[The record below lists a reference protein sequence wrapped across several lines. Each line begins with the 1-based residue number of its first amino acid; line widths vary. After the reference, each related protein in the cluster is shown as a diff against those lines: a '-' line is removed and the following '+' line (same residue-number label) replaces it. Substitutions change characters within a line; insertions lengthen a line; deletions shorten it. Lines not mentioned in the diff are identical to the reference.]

1 MSIFII
7 IIMCISVEKSIRIKV
22 IKVMETSILNRL
34 DRTCEKYA
42 DKVMFRDE
50 NNEITF
56 AGFNRLTKAVG
67 SYLAGKVPCGAPVAV
82 MSGRHINTPAC
93 FLGAVRAGCF
103 YAPMDGDMPMARL
116 NQILG
121 VIKAEYMLVDRAHL
135 ETAQALSFDGEIIV
149 AEDILD
155 TAPDEELLASR
166 EATLQCTSPL
176 YVIFTSGSTGVPKGV
191 ITSHQSLM
199 CYIDAVAK
207 VLSIDD
213 SDVLGN
219 QSPLDYIAAIRD
231 IYLPVSFGA
240 STYIIP
246 KNEFAVPT
254 TLFETLNREKI
265 TALCWSVAGVELPA
279 KLGAFDVGKPEYLKK
294 LCFSGS
300 VMPCKYLKIWQEHL
314 PDVLYVNQYGPTE
327 ATASCTYY
335 VVKEK
340 VDDDTVL
347 PIGKPYDNYRVLL
360 LNEDNTATAQGEIGE
375 ICVSGPILALGY
387 YGNTEQTA
395 KSFIQNPLNDNYRE
409 LIYKTGDLG
418 SFAPDGTLLFHGRK
432 DRQIKHLGH
441 RIELGE
447 IEETAKKIEGVADC
461 CALYNKEK
469 ATLYL
474 FYTGQATSKEIV
486 LYFRQNMPA
495 FMVPRK
501 LINLEALPALPNGK
515 TDMQALKSYFK

>member
-1 MSIFII
+1 
-7 IIMCISVEKSIRIKV
+7 
-22 IKVMETSILNRL
+22 METSVLCRLNSAV
-34 DRTCEKYA
+34 EKYG
-42 DKVMFRDE
+42 DKIAYKDPENSLTFRQF
-50 NNEITF
+50 NE
-56 AGFNRLTKAVG
+56 LTRSIG
-67 SYLAGKVPCGAPVAV
+67 TYLARLVPAGAPVVV
-82 MSGRHINTPAC
+82 MSGRHIFTPAC

-103 YAPMDGDMPMARL
+103 YAPMDGDMPVTRL

-121 VIKAEYMLVDRAHL
+121 VIKADFMLVDKAHL
-135 ETAQALSFDGEIIV
+135 EIAQGLEFRGTIIV
-149 AEDILD
+149 MEDIID
-155 TAPDEELLASR
+155 YPANDELLEQR
-166 EATLQCTSPL
+166 EKTLICTSPL

-199 CYIDAVAK
+199 TYIDSVSK
-207 VLSIDD
+207 VLDINDT
-213 SDVLGN
+213 DVLGN

-231 IYLPVSFGA
+231 IYFPISRGA
-240 STYIIP
+240 STFVIP

-254 TLFETLNREKI
+254 ALFETLNREKI

-279 KLGAFDVGKPEYLKK
+279 KLGAFDVLKPEYLKK

-300 VMPCKYLKIWQEHL
+300 VMPCKYLKIWQENL

-347 PIGKPYDNYRVLL
+347 PIGTPYDNYRVTLL
-360 LNEDNTATAQGEIGE
+360 TEDNKPVATGETGE

-387 YGNTEQTA
+387 YGNAGYTEKA
-395 KSFIQNPLNDNYRE
+395 FIQNPLNPNYRE
-409 LIYKTGDLG
+409 LIYRTGDLG
-418 SFAPDGTLLFHGRK
+418 SFDENGILHFHGRM

-447 IEETAKKIEGVADC
+447 IEEAARKIDGVVDC
-461 CALYNKEK
+461 CSLYNKPKEH
-469 ATLYL
+469 LYL
-474 FYTGQATSKEIV
+474 FYTGDATSKDIV
-486 LYFRQNMPA
+486 LSFRKNMPA

-501 LINLEALPALPNGK
+501 LVNLDKLPTLPNGK
-515 TDMQALKSYFK
+515 IDMQTLKTYFK

>member
-1 MSIFII
+1 
-7 IIMCISVEKSIRIKV
+7 
-22 IKVMETSILNRL
+22 METSVLNRL
-34 DRTCEKYA
+34 DKTA
-42 DKVMFRDE
+42 AAFPDKVMFRDE
-50 NNEITF
+50 TAEITF
-56 AGFNRLTKAVG
+56 GEFDRLTKAVG
-67 SYLAGKVPCGAPVAV
+67 TYLAQRVPAGSPVAV
-82 MSGRHINTPAC
+82 MSGRHILTPSC

-103 YAPMDGDMPMARL
+103 YAPMDGDMPQTRL
-116 NQILG
+116 NQIIG
-121 VIKAEYMLVDRAHL
+121 VIRAGFMLVDRAHL
-135 ETAQALSFDGEIIV
+135 ETAQALDFDGEIIV
-149 AEDILD
+149 FEDIRD
-155 TAPDEELLASR
+155 TEPDEALLAAR
-166 EATLQCTSPL
+166 EKTLGCTSPL

-199 CYIDAVAK
+199 TYIDSVAK
-207 VLSIDD
+207 VLDINSTDI
-213 SDVLGN
+213 LGN
-219 QSPLDYIAAIRD
+219 QSPLDYIAAVRD
-231 IYLPVSFGA
+231 IYFPVSFGA

-254 TLFETLNREKI
+254 TLFDTLNREKI

-279 KLGAFDVGKPEYLKK
+279 KLGAFDVSKPEYLRK

-300 VMPCKYLKIWQEHL
+300 VMPCKYLKIWQEHM

-340 VDDDTVL
+340 VNDDTVL
-347 PIGKPYDNYRVLL
+347 PIGTAYDNYHVML
-360 LNEDNTATAQGEIGE
+360 LNEDNTATPQGETGE

-387 YGNTEQTA
+387 YGNKEQTE
-395 KSFIQNPLNDNYRE
+395 KSFLQNPLNDNYRE

-418 SFAPDGTLLFHGRK
+418 HFDENDVLHFHGRK

-447 IEETAKKIEGVADC
+447 IEETAKKIAGVTDC
-461 CALYNKEK
+461 CALYYKDK

-474 FYTGQATSKEIV
+474 FYVGPATSKEIV

-501 LINLEALPALPNGK
+501 LINLEALPTLPNGK
-515 TDMQALKSYFK
+515 TDMQTLKSYFK

>member
-1 MSIFII
+1 
-7 IIMCISVEKSIRIKV
+7 
-22 IKVMETSILNRL
+22 METSVLCRLNSAV
-34 DRTCEKYA
+34 EKYG
-42 DKVMFRDE
+42 DKIAYKDPENSLTFRQF
-50 NNEITF
+50 NE
-56 AGFNRLTKAVG
+56 LTRSIG
-67 SYLAGKVPCGAPVAV
+67 TYLARLVPAGAPVVV
-82 MSGRHINTPAC
+82 MSGRHIFTPAC

-103 YAPMDGDMPMARL
+103 YAPMDGDMPVTRL

-121 VIKAEYMLVDRAHL
+121 VIKADFMLVDKAHL
-135 ETAQALSFDGEIIV
+135 EIAQGLEFRGTIIV
-149 AEDILD
+149 MEDIID
-155 TAPDEELLASR
+155 YPANDELLEQR
-166 EATLQCTSPL
+166 EKTLICTSPL

-199 CYIDAVAK
+199 TYIDSVSK
-207 VLSIDD
+207 VLDINDT
-213 SDVLGN
+213 DVLGN

-231 IYLPVSFGA
+231 IYFPISRGA
-240 STYIIP
+240 STFVIP

-254 TLFETLNREKI
+254 ALFDTLNREKI

-279 KLGAFDVGKPEYLKK
+279 KLGAFDVLKPEYLKK

-300 VMPCKYLKIWQEHL
+300 VMPCKYLKIWQENL

-347 PIGKPYDNYRVLL
+347 PIGTPYDNYKVTLL
-360 LNEDNTATAQGEIGE
+360 TEDNKPVANGETGE

-387 YGNTEQTA
+387 YGNAGYTEKA
-395 KSFIQNPLNDNYRE
+395 FIQNPLNSNYRE
-409 LIYKTGDLG
+409 LIYRTGDLG
-418 SFAPDGTLLFHGRK
+418 SFDENGILHFHGRM

-447 IEETAKKIEGVADC
+447 IEEAARKIDGVVDC
-461 CALYNKEK
+461 CSLYNKPKEH
-469 ATLYL
+469 LYL
-474 FYTGQATSKEIV
+474 LYTGDATSKDIV
-486 LYFRQNMPA
+486 LSFRKNMPA

-501 LINLEALPALPNGK
+501 LVNLDKLPTLPNGK
-515 TDMQALKSYFK
+515 IDMQTLKTYFK

>member
-1 MSIFII
+1 MEN
-7 IIMCISVEKSIRIKV
+7 SV
-22 IKVMETSILNRL
+22 LNRV
-34 DRTCEKYA
+34 DRTCAKYA
-42 DKVMFRDE
+42 DKVLFKDE
-50 NNEITF
+50 HGMLTF
-56 AGFNRLTKAVG
+56 GEFDRATRAIG
-67 SYLAGKVPCGAPVAV
+67 SFLAAKIPFGAPVAV
-82 MSGRHINTPAC
+82 MSGRHTLTPAC
-93 FLGAVRAGCF
+93 FLGVVRAGGF
-103 YAPMDGDMPMARL
+103 YAPMDGDMPTARL
-116 NQILG
+116 NCILG
-121 VIKAEYMLVDRAHL
+121 VIKADFMLVDRAHL
-135 ETAQALSFDGEIIV
+135 ETAQKLDFKGELIV

-155 TAPDEELLASR
+155 SQVDEALLAQRAASF
-166 EATLQCTSPL
+166 TCTTPL

-207 VLSIDD
+207 VLKVDD
-213 SDVLGN
+213 SDVFGN

-231 IYLPVSFGA
+231 IYLPLSFGA

-300 VMPCKYLKIWQEHL
+300 VMPCKYLKIWQENL

-327 ATASCTYY
+327 ATASCTYF
-335 VVKEK
+335 VVDEK
-340 VDDDTVL
+340 VGDDTVL
-347 PIGKPYDNYRVLL
+347 PIGKPYENYRVLL
-360 LNEDNTATAQGEIGE
+360 LNEDNTPTPAGETGE
-375 ICVSGPILALGY
+375 ICVTGPILALGY
-387 YGNTEQTA
+387 YGNAEQTA
-395 KSFIQNPLNDNYRE
+395 KSFMQNPLNPNYRE

-418 SFAPDGTLLFHGRK
+418 SFDENGVLLFHGRK

-441 RIELGE
+441 RVELGE
-447 IEETAKKIEGVADC
+447 IEETAKKIAGVSDC
-461 CALYNKEK
+461 CALYYKEK

-474 FYTGQATSKEIV
+474 FYTGEATSKDIV

-501 LINLEALPALPNGK
+501 TVNLEALPTLPNGK
-515 TDMQALKSYFK
+515 TDMQTLKTYFK

>member
-1 MSIFII
+1 
-7 IIMCISVEKSIRIKV
+7 
-22 IKVMETSILNRL
+22 METSILNRL
-34 DRTCEKYA
+34 NKNAEKYS
-42 DKVMFRDE
+42 DKVMFKDE
-50 NNEITF
+50 HSQITF
-56 AGFNRLTKAVG
+56 GEFNALTKSIGTA
-67 SYLAGKVPCGAPVAV
+67 LAKRVPCGSPVAV
-82 MSGRHINTPAC
+82 MSGRHILTPSC

-103 YAPMDGDMPMARL
+103 YAPMDGDMPKARL
-116 NQILG
+116 NQIIG
-121 VIKAEYMLVDRAHL
+121 VIKADYMLVDEAHL
-135 ETAQALSFDGEIIV
+135 ETARSLDFSGEILV
-149 AEDILD
+149 M
-155 TAPDEELLASR
+155 EELNDTEPDDELLSQR
-166 EATLQCTSPL
+166 EAALQCTSPL

-191 ITSHQSLM
+191 ITSHLSLM
-199 CYIDAVAK
+199 TYIDSVAK

-219 QSPLDYIAAIRD
+219 QSPLDYIAAVRD
-231 IYLPVSFGA
+231 IYLPISFGA

-246 KNEFAVPT
+246 KNEFAVPAA
-254 TLFETLNREKI
+254 LFETLNREKI
-265 TALCWSVAGVELPA
+265 TALCWSVAGVEIPA
-279 KLGAFDVGKPEYLKK
+279 KLGACDVSKPEYLKK

-335 VVKEK
+335 VVDKK

-347 PIGKPYDNYRVLL
+347 PIGKPYDNYRVFL
-360 LNEDNTATAQGEIGE
+360 LNEDNTATSQGEKGE

-387 YGNTEQTA
+387 YGNPEQTS
-395 KSFIQNPLNDNYRE
+395 KTFMQNPLNPNYRE

-418 SFAPDGTLLFHGRK
+418 SFDENGVLHFHGRK

-447 IEETAKKIEGVADC
+447 IEETAKKLEGVTDC
-461 CALYNKEK
+461 CALYHKEK

-474 FYTGQATSKEIV
+474 FYTGQATPKEIV

-501 LINLEALPALPNGK
+501 QVQLEKLPTLPNGK
-515 TDMQALKSYFK
+515 TDMQTLKTYFK

>member
-1 MSIFII
+1 
-7 IIMCISVEKSIRIKV
+7 
-22 IKVMETSILNRL
+22 METSILNRL
-34 DRTCEKYA
+34 DRTAAAYA
-42 DKVMFRDE
+42 DKVMFKDE
-50 NNEITF
+50 HDSITF
-56 AGFNRLTKAVG
+56 GAFNQLTKAVG
-67 SYLAGKVPCGAPVAV
+67 TYLARKIPAGQPVAV
-82 MSGRHINTPAC
+82 MSGRHILTPSC

-103 YAPMDGDMPMARL
+103 YAPMDGDMPETRL
-116 NQILG
+116 NQIIG
-121 VIKAEYMLVDRAHL
+121 VIRAKFMLVDKAHYEAAKRL
-135 ETAQALSFDGEIIV
+135 DFDGEIIV
-149 AEDILD
+149 FEDIKD
-155 TAPDEELLASR
+155 TEPDEELLAAR
-166 EATLQCTSPL
+166 AATLTCTSPL

-191 ITSHQSLM
+191 ITAHQSLM
-199 CYIDAVAK
+199 TYIDSVAK
-207 VLSIDD
+207 VLNINDT
-213 SDVLGN
+213 DVLGN
-219 QSPLDYIAAIRD
+219 QSPLDYIAAVRD
-231 IYLPVSFGA
+231 MYFPISFGA

-279 KLGAFDVGKPEYLKK
+279 KLGAFDVAKPEYLKK

-314 PDVLYVNQYGPTE
+314 PDVFYVNQYGPTE

-335 VVKEK
+335 VVEEK
-340 VDDDTVL
+340 VTDETVL
-347 PIGKPYDNYRVLL
+347 PIGKPYDNYRVML
-360 LNEDNTATAQGEIGE
+360 LNDDNTPTPDGETGE

-387 YGNTEQTA
+387 YGNHEQTD
-395 KSFIQNPLNDNYRE
+395 KSFMQNPLNDKYRE

-418 SFAPDGTLLFHGRK
+418 SFDKDGVLHFHGRK

-447 IEETAKKIEGVADC
+447 IEETAKKIAGVTDC
-461 CALYNKEK
+461 CSLYYKDK

-474 FYTGQATSKEIV
+474 FYTGDATSKDIV

-501 LINLEALPALPNGK
+501 LINLDKLPTLPNGK
-515 TDMQALKSYFK
+515 IDMQTLKGYFK

>member
-1 MSIFII
+1 
-7 IIMCISVEKSIRIKV
+7 
-22 IKVMETSILNRL
+22 METSVLCRLNSAV
-34 DRTCEKYA
+34 EKYG
-42 DKVMFRDE
+42 DKIAYKDPENSLTFRQF
-50 NNEITF
+50 NE
-56 AGFNRLTKAVG
+56 LTRSIG
-67 SYLAGKVPCGAPVAV
+67 TYLARLVPAGAPVVV
-82 MSGRHINTPAC
+82 MSGRHIFTPAC

-103 YAPMDGDMPMARL
+103 YAPMDGDMPVTRL

-121 VIKAEYMLVDRAHL
+121 VIKADFMLVDKAHL
-135 ETAQALSFDGEIIV
+135 EIAQGLEFRGTIV
-149 AEDILD
+149 VMEDIID
-155 TAPDEELLASR
+155 YPASDELLEQR
-166 EATLQCTSPL
+166 EKTLICTSPL

-199 CYIDAVAK
+199 TYIDSVSK
-207 VLSIDD
+207 VLDINDT
-213 SDVLGN
+213 DVLGN

-231 IYLPVSFGA
+231 IYFPISRGA
-240 STYIIP
+240 STFVIP

-254 TLFETLNREKI
+254 ALFETLNREKI

-279 KLGAFDVGKPEYLKK
+279 KLGAFDVLKPEYLKK

-300 VMPCKYLKIWQEHL
+300 VMPCKYLKIWQENL

-347 PIGKPYDNYRVLL
+347 PIGTPYDNYKVTLL
-360 LNEDNTATAQGEIGE
+360 TEDNKPVANGETGE

-387 YGNTEQTA
+387 YGNAGYTEKA
-395 KSFIQNPLNDNYRE
+395 FIQNPLNSNYRE
-409 LIYKTGDLG
+409 LIYRTGDLG
-418 SFAPDGTLLFHGRK
+418 SFDENGILHFHGRM

-447 IEETAKKIEGVADC
+447 IEEAARKIDGVVDC
-461 CALYNKEK
+461 CSLYNKPKEH
-469 ATLYL
+469 LYL
-474 FYTGQATSKEIV
+474 FYTGDATSKDIV
-486 LYFRQNMPA
+486 LSFRKNMPA

-501 LINLEALPALPNGK
+501 LVNLDKLPTLPNGK
-515 TDMQALKSYFK
+515 IDMQTLKTYFK

>member
-1 MSIFII
+1 
-7 IIMCISVEKSIRIKV
+7 
-22 IKVMETSILNRL
+22 METSILNRL
-34 DRTCEKYA
+34 NKTAVKYA
-42 DKVMFRDE
+42 EKVIFKDE
-50 NNEITF
+50 SSQITF
-56 AGFNRLTKAVG
+56 GEFDRLTRAVG
-67 SYLAGKVPCGAPVAV
+67 TYLARRIPFGSPVAV
-82 MSGRHINTPAC
+82 ISGRHVLTPSC

-103 YAPMDGDMPMARL
+103 YAPMDGDMPLARL
-116 NQILG
+116 NQIAG
-121 VIKAEYMLVDRAHL
+121 VIKADYMLVDRAHL
-135 ETAQALSFDGEIIV
+135 ETAKSLDFDGEIIV
-149 AEDILD
+149 FEDICD
-155 TAPDEELLASR
+155 TEPDGELLAER
-166 EATLQCTSPL
+166 EAALTCTTPL

-199 CYIDAVAK
+199 CYIDSVAK
-207 VLSIDD
+207 VLSIDEND
-213 SDVLGN
+213 IFGN
-219 QSPLDYIAAIRD
+219 QSPLDYIAAVRD
-231 IYLPVSFGA
+231 IYFPISFGA

-300 VMPCKYLKIWQEHL
+300 VMPCKYLKIWQENL

-335 VVKEK
+335 VVEEK

-347 PIGKPYDNYRVLL
+347 PIGKAYDNYRIQL
-360 LNEDNTATAQGEIGE
+360 LNEDNTATPTGETGE

-387 YGNTEQTA
+387 YGNREQTE
-395 KSFIQNPLNDNYRE
+395 KSFMQNPLNSNYRE

-418 SFAPDGTLLFHGRK
+418 HFDENGVLHFHGRK

-447 IEETAKKIEGVADC
+447 IEETAKKIAGVTDC
-461 CALYNKEK
+461 CSLYYKEK

-474 FYTGQATSKEIV
+474 FYTGEATSKDIV
-486 LYFRQNMPA
+486 LTFRKNMPA

-501 LINLEALPALPNGK
+501 LINLDKLPALPNGK